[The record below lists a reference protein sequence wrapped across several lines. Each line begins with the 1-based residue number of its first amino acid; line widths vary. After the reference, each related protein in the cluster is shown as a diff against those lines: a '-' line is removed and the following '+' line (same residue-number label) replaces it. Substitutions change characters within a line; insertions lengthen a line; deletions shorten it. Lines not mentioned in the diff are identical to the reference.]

1 MAVEDFN
8 PTFSFDVGDL
18 EGPAQAPW
26 EFGGALKMAL
36 QDHKNSSTIN
46 DKISKRLQERSSS
59 KVVGKKRAREESQN
73 EELGDESDA
82 ADSDSDSE
90 AADSSDEG
98 EQLSSDADSDS
109 EDEPLPGEVDSD
121 DASDTDLADEVD
133 SSDDDDDDNQPAAAT
148 AVSQRGKQKQQ
159 QVPATAAAA
168 AAARRAAAV
177 NSKAAMANGV
187 GGGSSSSESEDE
199 QSDIDHEHG
208 SSDEDG
214 SDAEQDDQAAAA
226 AGEQQQER
234 QPAAAAVSGKG
245 TKKGFYAET
254 QQGFKQTGVSFQDLQ
269 LSRPLLRAVAALGY
283 EQPMPIQAACIP
295 LALSGRDICGS
306 AMTGSGK
313 TAAFALPILERLL
326 YRPRQ
331 VAATYVLILA
341 PARELA
347 VQIHSMIQKLA
358 QFTDIDAALIVG
370 GLSLP
375 AQAAALRAGPAIV
388 VATPGR
394 IIDHVRNSQGFG
406 LEDLSILVLDE
417 ADRLLEMGFKEELRE
432 ILRLAP
438 KQRQTMLFSATFN
451 DDVAALVSL
460 SLKQPVRLA
469 ADPAAAAPKQLSQ
482 EIVRL
487 KGQSGNMKE
496 AVLMALCSRSFKDG
510 RTIVFCKTKQQAHR
524 LKILFGLCKLPPAA
538 ELHGDMTQAAR
549 LQSLEKFRQ
558 GEVAFLL
565 ATDVAARGLD
575 ILGVQVVL
583 NFDAPRT
590 LETYL
595 HRIGRTARAGAQG
608 VAVTLV
614 GDDDRVLL
622 KEVVKK
628 GKVQLKQRL
637 VPSDAIKRWQATVE
651 GAEADV
657 EQVLREE
664 REEAYLRKAEMEAKK
679 AENLLEHES
688 EIFSRP
694 ARTWFQTEKQKK
706 ELAAAAAAAAEGRTV
721 LEDAAG
727 PASSK
732 SSKAAKA
739 AAKQDKRNAK
749 LKEQRAKEAAEG
761 KKAVPALQQETE
773 QFSKAIKGVKSR
785 MRELMQQGLTAKA
798 AKNIAQ
804 KAVTGVSTKHE
815 KKKCKTSDSGGLFSG
830 DGTGKPGS
838 NSNTD
843 KPAAAGG
850 SSGGSKSAKAK
861 GNLSKTELNRV
872 KRGGKGKAAF
882 KSKKKFKRRR

>member
-417 ADRLLEMGFKEELRE
+417 ADRLLEMGFKEE
-432 ILRLAP
+432 
-438 KQRQTMLFSATFN
+438 
-451 DDVAALVSL
+451 VS
-460 SLKQPVRLA
+460 
-469 ADPAAAAPKQLSQ
+469 
-482 EIVRL
+482 
-487 KGQSGNMKE
+487 N
-496 AVLMALCSRSFKDG
+496 
-510 RTIVFCKTKQQAHR
+510 
-524 LKILFGLCKLPPAA
+524 
-538 ELHGDMTQAAR
+538 
-549 LQSLEKFRQ
+549 
-558 GEVAFLL
+558 
-565 ATDVAARGLD
+565 
-575 ILGVQVVL
+575 VVMW
-583 NFDAPRT
+583 
-590 LETYL
+590 
-595 HRIGRTARAGAQG
+595 
-608 VAVTLV
+608 
-614 GDDDRVLL
+614 
-622 KEVVKK
+622 K
-628 GKVQLKQRL
+628 
-637 VPSDAIKRWQATVE
+637 
-651 GAEADV
+651 
-657 EQVLREE
+657 
-664 REEAYLRKAEMEAKK
+664 
-679 AENLLEHES
+679 
-688 EIFSRP
+688 
-694 ARTWFQTEKQKK
+694 
-706 ELAAAAAAAAEGRTV
+706 
-721 LEDAAG
+721 
-727 PASSK
+727 PAS
-732 SSKAAKA
+732 
-739 AAKQDKRNAK
+739 
-749 LKEQRAKEAAEG
+749 
-761 KKAVPALQQETE
+761 ET
-773 QFSKAIKGVKSR
+773 R
-785 MRELMQQGLTAKA
+785 L
-798 AKNIAQ
+798 
-804 KAVTGVSTKHE
+804 
-815 KKKCKTSDSGGLFSG
+815 
-830 DGTGKPGS
+830 
-838 NSNTD
+838 
-843 KPAAAGG
+843 
-850 SSGGSKSAKAK
+850 
-861 GNLSKTELNRV
+861 
-872 KRGGKGKAAF
+872 
-882 KSKKKFKRRR
+882 